1 MNVGLFVGHPAHYH
15 YLKFVAKNLA
25 ERGHNV
31 HFVVKKKDILEDLMK
46 EAGLDYTLIRENRGD
61 SKLSLIN
68 SVLQMERKGLNQIRE
83 EYLKFFESKGHLK
96 MKSFSR
102 GNEKPE
108 VSEPGSTDT
117 APLGNSAGISGK

>member
-46 EAGLDYTLIRENRGD
+46 EAGLDYTLIR
-61 SKLSLIN
+61 
-68 SVLQMERKGLNQIRE
+68 
-83 EYLKFFESKGHLK
+83 
-96 MKSFSR
+96 
-102 GNEKPE
+102 
-108 VSEPGSTDT
+108 
-117 APLGNSAGISGK
+117 